1 MAMYWELFSIFFKI
15 GAFTFGG
22 GYAMLP
28 LIEHEIV
35 QKKNYISKREF
46 IDLLAIAQSAP
57 GVMAINVA
65 VFVGYKLK
73 GVSGAIITILGA
85 ALPSFLAILAIA
97 LFFKN
102 FRQNEIVARIFT
114 GIRPAVVAL
123 IAAPVIYLAQSC
135 EVNRKTVWIP
145 LAVAFLIWW
154 LKVSPIYIILL
165 AGLGGI
171 LWGKRKA

>member
-1 MAMYWELFSIFFKI
+1 
-15 GAFTFGG
+15 
-22 GYAMLP
+22 MLP

-65 VFVGYKLK
+65 VFIGYKLK